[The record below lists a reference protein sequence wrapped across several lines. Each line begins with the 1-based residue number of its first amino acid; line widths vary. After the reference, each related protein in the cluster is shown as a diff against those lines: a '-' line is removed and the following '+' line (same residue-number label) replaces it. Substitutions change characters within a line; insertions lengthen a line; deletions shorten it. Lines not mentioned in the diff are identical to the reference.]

1 MDDGPRCAE
10 VPTMPEAGWYDDPQ
24 GGGGKRWW
32 DGERWS
38 EHTTPPPGTIPPT
51 AATPPVPPGAPVA
64 PGAPTQPGA
73 PTPPG
78 AGGWQAG
85 GAGVPATPGAQQSP
99 QKGGAGKIVALI
111 LGLVVVVGLGVVA
124 ALLLTGGSDDPE
136 VVAAEVIAG
145 EDRTVEVPEDGT
157 WEMEV
162 DLPAGLVVIDVRGVD
177 GFDPVV
183 ALYDGSGSEVA
194 RNDDRSSDQEA
205 RFGGGF
211 FDSLIE
217 TEVPAGRYRVEVRGF
232 VDRGGQATVSFPVTG
247 G

>member
-1 MDDGPRCAE
+1 
-10 VPTMPEAGWYDDPQ
+10 MPEAGWYDDPQ

-38 EHTTPPPGTIPPT
+38 EHTTPPPGSIPPA
-51 AATPPVPPGAPVA
+51 AATPPAPPGAPA
-64 PGAPTQPGA
+64 AAGWDPQPA
-73 PTPPG
+73 

-85 GAGVPATPGAQQSP
+85 AAAGQGTPGVQPTP

-111 LGLVVVVGLGVVA
+111 LGLVVIVGIGVVVA
-124 ALLLTGGSDDPE
+124 MLLSGSSDDPE
-136 VVAAEVIAG
+136 VVATDVVRG

-162 DLPAGLVVIDVRGVD
+162 DLPAGPVVIDVRGED
-177 GFDPVV
+177 DFDPVV
-183 ALYDGSGSEVA
+183 TLYDSSGTEVA
-194 RNDDRSSDQEA
+194 RNDDRSGDQQS

-217 TEVPAGRYRVEVRGF
+217 TEVAAGRYRVEVRGF
-232 VDRGGQATVSFPVTG
+232 GGHGGRAIVSFPTAG